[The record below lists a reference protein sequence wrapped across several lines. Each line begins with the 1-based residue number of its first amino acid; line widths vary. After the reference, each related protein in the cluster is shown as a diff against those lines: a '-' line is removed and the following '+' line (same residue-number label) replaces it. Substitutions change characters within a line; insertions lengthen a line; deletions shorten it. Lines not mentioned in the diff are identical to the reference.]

1 MTTNYPQIKRRLD
14 LLAALSALFLLWP
27 VMLVVAAGIWW
38 TMGRPIF
45 FRQERPGQEGR
56 PFTMLKFRTMR
67 ELTDAAGKPLPPPER
82 ITRFGL
88 FLRRASLDEL
98 PQLINV
104 VRGEMSFIGP
114 RPLLVTYLPFYTER
128 EHIRHRVRPGIT
140 GLAQISGRNTLPW
153 PERLELDVRYV
164 EQLSPKLDL
173 EIVLQT
179 LVKVLRRSD
188 VLDIPQDHG
197 GFIRSRQ
204 GVMQGV
210 IQQGA
215 VTPVAKEIMKTG
227 AGAGTID
234 HDG

>member
-1 MTTNYPQIKRRLD
+1 MKPKTTCVGTATWEMMTNYPQIKRRLD

-27 VMLVVAAGIWW
+27 LMVAVAGGIWW
-38 TMGRPIF
+38 TMGLPVF
-45 FRQERPGQEGR
+45 FKQERPGKGGR
-56 PFTMLKFRTMR
+56 TFTILKFRTMR

-104 VRGEMSFIGP
+104 VRGDMSFVGP
-114 RPLLVTYLPFYTER
+114 RPLLLTYLPFYTER
-128 EHIRHRVRPGIT
+128 ERIRHQVRPGIT
-140 GLAQISGRNTLPW
+140 GLAQVRGRNTLPW
-153 PERLELDVRYV
+153 PERLELDVHYV

-173 EIVLQT
+173 EIFLQT
-179 LVKVLRRSD
+179 LIKVVRRSD

-204 GVMQGV
+204 GV

-215 VTPVAKEIMKTG
+215 AKPVVTKKL
-227 AGAGTID
+227 
-234 HDG
+234 

>member
-1 MTTNYPQIKRRLD
+1 MTDYPQIKRKLD

-27 VMLVVAAGIWW
+27 VMAAVAGGIWW
-38 TMGRPIF
+38 TMGLPVF
-45 FRQERPGQEGR
+45 FKQERPGKDGR
-56 PFTMLKFRTMR
+56 TFTILKFRTMR

-104 VRGEMSFIGP
+104 LRGDMSFIGP

-128 EHIRHRVRPGIT
+128 ERSRHQVRPGIT
-140 GLAQISGRNTLPW
+140 GLAQVRGRNTLPW
-153 PERLELDVRYV
+153 PERLELDVHYV

-173 EIVLQT
+173 EILWLT
-179 LVKVLRRSD
+179 LFKVARRSD

-204 GVMQGV
+204 GV

-215 VTPVAKEIMKTG
+215 AKPVVAKEL
-227 AGAGTID
+227 
-234 HDG
+234 